1 MTAEA
6 LALAQPA
13 LALREE
19 QVEAVVVLLQV
30 TVLQMVAREATQM
43 AVLRVMSAQA
53 LVTQGVIIAGMP
65 AGVVKAAREVF

>member
-1 MTAEA
+1 
-6 LALAQPA
+6 
-13 LALREE
+13 
-19 QVEAVVVLLQV
+19 VEAVVVLLQV